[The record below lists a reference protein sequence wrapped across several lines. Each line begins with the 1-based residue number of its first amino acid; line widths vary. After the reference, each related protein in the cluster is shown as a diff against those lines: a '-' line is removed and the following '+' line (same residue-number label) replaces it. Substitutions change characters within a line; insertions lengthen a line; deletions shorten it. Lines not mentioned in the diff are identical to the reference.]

1 MRTIVRLSPLVAMV
15 GVIALAVGILESG
28 AFHKGV
34 EEAGCHACHT
44 MHGSQDG
51 FYVEPSS
58 NLIAIAGD
66 GCLAC
71 HDGTFGPDV
80 YDVSPELELPG
91 GDYSNANNSYYN
103 GHNPASGSTTILP
116 DLILDTTP
124 PGGEGPLDNWSC
136 NSCHDTLGGFDFR
149 LLRKN
154 PGDRRVINNFIADS
168 DDESDIW
175 EDGFNNIAQ
184 NESNHNVYK
193 TEVIGADYGFGSWC
207 AACHP
212 NFQLEHA
219 GNFPRHP
226 TATPLS
232 FKELNVYG
240 TNHNYLYPLETMN
253 SNAGPTFEWTLI
265 EGQEGVTCLTCHKA
279 HASQYSDALRWD
291 HEGGSTE
298 GCDKCHA
305 NP

>member
-51 FYVEPSS
+51 FYVEPGPH
-58 NLIAIAGD
+58 LIRAAGD
-66 GCLAC
+66 GCFAC
-71 HDGTFGPDV
+71 HANEQQGPNVFDGN
-80 YDVSPELELPG
+80 PELSG
-91 GDYSNANNSYYN
+91 GNYSNANNSYYN

-116 DLILDTTP
+116 DLVLGTTP

-149 LLRKN
+149 LLRQN
-154 PGDRRVINNFIADS
+154 PGDRRSINNFIADNE
-168 DDESDIW
+168 DESDIW
-175 EDGFNNIAQ
+175 EDGFNIAQ
-184 NESNHNVYK
+184 NESNHNVYR
-193 TEVIGADYGFGSWC
+193 TEVIGVDYGFGSWC

-212 NFQLEHA
+212 DFQVEHV
-219 GNFPRHP
+219 GDLPRHP
-226 TATPLS
+226 TATPLPFEVLS
-232 FKELNVYG
+232 DYG
-240 TNHNYLYPLETMN
+240 TNHDYLYPLETMN
-253 SNAGPTFEWTLI
+253 SDAEPTFEWTLI

-279 HASQYSDALRWD
+279 HASQYADALRWD
-291 HEGGSTE
+291 NEVSTE